1 MCITELNGMFSET
14 VLYRSVDF
22 VLVWNCANEDAF
34 PEEARRKREIFQK
47 NLCAKGLELEREQ
60 GECGILNFVKASLSE
75 NCK

>member
-1 MCITELNGMFSET
+1 MFSET

-22 VLVWNCANEDAF
+22 VLVWNCANE
-34 PEEARRKREIFQK
+34 EAHQKREIFQK